1 MPFGT
6 LWLPVVV
13 STVGVFLASFLLHMI
28 LKYHKADVK
37 QLPNEDA
44 VREAIGKGSPAPGN
58 YMTPYCSDQKQMKE
72 PAIQEKF
79 KKGPVAIITVF
90 PSGNVNMGKHLALWV
105 GFCLLAS
112 FTAGY
117 VARHTLSAASAPMQ
131 IMQITGAVAFV
142 AYGYGN
148 FTDSIWKGQPW
159 SNTVR
164 ALIDSVFYA
173 ILTSIIFCWLWP
185 KG

>member
-13 STVGVFLASFLLHMI
+13 STVAVFFASFLVHMV

-37 QLPNEDA
+37 QLPNEEA
-44 VREAIGKGSPAPGN
+44 VRDALGKGSLAPGQ
-58 YMTPYCSDQKQMKE
+58 YMTPYCVDNKQMKE
-72 PAIQEKF
+72 PAMQEKF
-79 KKGPVAIITVF
+79 KKGPVAIVTVF
-90 PSGNVNMGKHLALWV
+90 PNGSDMAKHMALWV

-112 FTAGY
+112 FTAAY
-117 VARHTLSAASAPMQ
+117 IARHTLSVAAAPRQ
-131 IMQITGAVAFV
+131 ILQITGAVAFV

-148 FTDSIWKGQPW
+148 FVDTIWRGQPW
-159 SNTVR
+159 GTTIR
-164 ALIDSVFYA
+164 ALIDSLIYA
-173 ILTSIIFCWLWP
+173 IVTAMIFCWLWP

>member
-13 STVGVFLASFLLHMI
+13 STVGVFLASFLVHMV

-37 QLPNEDA
+37 QLPNEEGVRDA
-44 VREAIGKGSPAPGN
+44 LGKGTLPPGQ
-58 YMTPYCSDQKQMKE
+58 YMTPYCVDHKQMKE

-79 KKGPVAIITVF
+79 KKGPVATVTVF
-90 PSGNVNMGKHLALWV
+90 PSGSDMGKHMALWV
-105 GFCLLAS
+105 GYCLLAS
-112 FTAGY
+112 FTAAY
-117 VARHTLSAASAPMQ
+117 IARHTLSAASPPMQ

-148 FTDSIWKGQPW
+148 FVDSIWKGQPW

-164 ALIDSVFYA
+164 ALIDSLIYA